1 MVLVLVE
8 IKIEIDDF
16 NYESAV
22 EEYLPIITQNIANHE
37 EAGFIIKM
45 LDKNSSLSA
54 KAAKAALSILP
65 QNTKDEIAV
74 AIIKKYQDEL
84 KKNLMEFAT
93 KKGISFQINDLQI
106 TSK

>member
-1 MVLVLVE
+1 MIE

-16 NYESAV
+16 NYESAA
-22 EEYLPIITQNIANHE
+22 EEFLPIITENIANHE
-37 EAGFIIKM
+37 EAGFVIKM
-45 LDKNSSLSA
+45 LGKNSSLSA

-74 AIIKKYQDEL
+74 AIIKKYQDEI
-84 KKNLMEFAT
+84 KRNLMDFAT

-106 TSK
+106 SSKE